1 MTNIVSEKKF
11 QIALLVVL
19 LLIVL
24 IGAFYLYNNKTNTDN
39 VVARIN
45 NEVIT
50 KDDLYEALVEQNGQ
64 ATLDSLI
71 SDKIIE
77 LELKKQNITVTE
89 ESIQEE
95 IDKIASQY
103 GGQEAFEQ
111 ALSSYGYSLD
121 YIRTNIEKSLEVKK
135 LLEPQITIT
144 EDEMKTYFEE
154 NKDSFNVEEQ
164 VKASHILVDS
174 EEKAK
179 EVKSKLSAGEDF
191 ANLAKEYSTD
201 ISNKEQ
207 GGSLGFFSKGDMVK
221 EFEDVAFSMEIGKI
235 SDPVKTQFGYHI
247 IKVEDKKAAKE
258 ANYEENTS
266 QIKQILIEQKLPAVY
281 SDWME
286 EKNTEYKI
294 ENLLTQSKK

>member
-1 MTNIVSEKKF
+1 MTNIVREKKF

-24 IGAFYLYNNKTNTDN
+24 IGAFYLFNNKTNN

-64 ATLDSLI
+64 AALDSLI

-89 ESIQEE
+89 EAVQAEV
-95 IDKIASQY
+95 DKISAQY
-103 GGQEAFEQ
+103 GGQEALEQ
-111 ALSSYGYSLD
+111 ALASYGYTLD
-121 YIRTNIEKSLEVKK
+121 YIKTNIKKSLEVQK
-135 LLEPQITIT
+135 LLEPKITIT

-154 NKDSFNVEEQ
+154 NKDTFNVEEQ

-179 EVKSKLSAGEDF
+179 EVENKLSAGGDF
-191 ANLAKEYSTD
+191 AALAKEYSTD
-201 ISNKEQ
+201 TGNKDK
-207 GGSLGFFSKGDMVK
+207 GGDLGFFSKGDMVK

-247 IKVEDKKAAKE
+247 IKLEDKKPAKE
-258 ANYEENTS
+258 ANYEESNAE
-266 QIKQILIEQKLPAVY
+266 IKQILLEQKLPAAY
-281 SDWME
+281 SDWMD
-286 EKNTEYKI
+286 EKHKEYKI
-294 ENLLTQSKK
+294 ENLLTQPKK

>member
-1 MTNIVSEKKF
+1 MTNLVSEKKF
-11 QIALLVVL
+11 QIALLAVL

-24 IGAFYLYNNKTNTDN
+24 IGAFYLYNNKTNANN
-39 VVARIN
+39 VVARVNDQI
-45 NEVIT
+45 IT

-64 ATLDSLI
+64 AALDSLI

-89 ESIQEE
+89 ESVKEE

-121 YIRTNIEKSLEVKK
+121 YIKTNIEKSLEVQK
-135 LLEPQITIT
+135 LLEPKITIT

-154 NKDSFNVEEQ
+154 NKDSFNVKEQ

-179 EVKSKLSAGEDF
+179 EVKNKLSAGEDF

-201 ISNKEQ
+201 ASNKDQ
-207 GGSLGFFSKGDMVK
+207 GGNLGFFSKGDMVK

-235 SDPVKTQFGYHI
+235 SEPVKTQFGYHI
-247 IKVEDKKAAKE
+247 IKVEDKKAAKD
-258 ANYEENTS
+258 ATYEDNIAK
-266 QIKQILIEQKLPAVY
+266 IKQALLEQKLPAAY
-281 SDWME
+281 NDWIQ
-286 EKNTEYKI
+286 EKHTEYKI
-294 ENLLTQSKK
+294 ENLLKES

>member
-1 MTNIVSEKKF
+1 MTNLISEKKI

-19 LLIVL
+19 LLIAL
-24 IGAFYLYNNKTNTDN
+24 IGAFYLFNNKTNADN
-39 VVARIN
+39 VVARVN

-64 ATLDSLI
+64 AALDSLI

-95 IDKIASQY
+95 MDKIASQY

-111 ALSSYGYSLD
+111 ALAAYGYTLD
-121 YIRTNIEKSLEVKK
+121 DIKTNIEKSLEVQK
-135 LLEPQITIT
+135 LLEPKITIT

-154 NKDSFNVEEQ
+154 NKDSFNAEEQ

-174 EEKAK
+174 EEKGK
-179 EVKSKLSAGEDF
+179 EVKNKLSAGEDF

-201 ISNKEQ
+201 LSNKDQ
-207 GGSLGFFSKGDMVK
+207 GGNLGFFSKGDMVK

-247 IKVEDKKAAKE
+247 IKVENKKAAKE
-258 ANYEENTS
+258 ANYEES
-266 QIKQILIEQKLPAVY
+266 AAQIKQILLEQKLPAVY

-294 ENLLTQSKK
+294 ENLLKESKK

>member
-1 MTNIVSEKKF
+1 MTNLISEKKI

-19 LLIVL
+19 LLIAL
-24 IGAFYLYNNKTNTDN
+24 IGAFYLFNNKTNADN
-39 VVARIN
+39 VVARVN

-64 ATLDSLI
+64 AALDSLI

-95 IDKIASQY
+95 MDKIVSQY

-111 ALSSYGYSLD
+111 ALAAYGYTLD
-121 YIRTNIEKSLEVKK
+121 DIKTNIEKSLEVQK
-135 LLEPQITIT
+135 LLEPKITIT

-154 NKDSFNVEEQ
+154 NKDSFNAEEQ

-174 EEKAK
+174 EEKGK
-179 EVKSKLSAGEDF
+179 EVKNKLSAGEDF

-201 ISNKEQ
+201 LSNKDQ
-207 GGSLGFFSKGDMVK
+207 GGNLGFFSKGDMVK

-258 ANYEENTS
+258 ANYEES
-266 QIKQILIEQKLPAVY
+266 AAQIKQILLEQKLPAVY

-294 ENLLTQSKK
+294 ENLLKESKK